1 MTIAPE
7 AVHSLRPFSEK
18 AEILVGDGRE
28 FILLPGLKL
37 TVNGIARVLD
47 GLLCPSEIQG
57 YKTRLFLSESIPEKA
72 QNWNPF
78 TFFGRT
84 WYAPSWQGVEASLRL
99 PQMLR
104 AHLDAFQ

>member
-7 AVHSLRPFSEK
+7 ALNSLRPFSDK

-28 FILLPGLKL
+28 FVLLPGLKV
-37 TVNGIARVLD
+37 TVNDVVHVLD

-57 YKTRLFLSESIPEKA
+57 YKTRLFLSESILEKA
-72 QNWNPF
+72 QNWNLF
-78 TFFGRT
+78 AFFGRT
-84 WYAPSWQGVEASLRL
+84 WHAPSWQGIDASLRL

-104 AHLDAFQ
+104 AHLDAFR